1 MYQSTGLA
9 MKEFLM
15 QNWQWIATS
24 IGIAIAWFRKEIGL
38 TSSRKQS
45 KAASDADVSTVN
57 LQNLSRALEL
67 YKGMIDDLVPR
78 YEDQLAA
85 YRVELNRYRDQL
97 EQYRVELK
105 ERDREIVILHKEI
118 SNLNIRLREIE
129 KCN

>member
-45 KAASDADVSTVN
+45 KAANDADVSTVN